1 MGGFDPLISEEI
13 LISNLIY
20 YGIPLFCGRMEEN
33 NEELYNHSEWQCL

>member
-1 MGGFDPLISEEI
+1 MGGFDP